1 MYRSLRTMGAVTL
14 VVRWCLMLLVGV
26 GFQAHSQAISPPS
39 EVDSSYNF
47 YYEQPCCNGPTIKS
61 KYHVRHRRDHVREF
75 TCGTLYYRTFFM
87 DSKRDALYVGAMDR
101 LYRLN
106 MNNISSSHCERDAIN
121 LEPSNVAQ
129 CVSKGKSEHFDCRN
143 HIRVIQPMGEERS
156 RLYVC
161 GTNAHSPKDW
171 VLY

>member
-1 MYRSLRTMGAVTL
+1 MH
-14 VVRWCLMLLVGV
+14 
-26 GFQAHSQAISPPS
+26 HSVAFK
-39 EVDSSYNF
+39 N
-47 YYEQPCCNGPTIKS
+47 
-61 KYHVRHRRDHVREF
+61 HVREF
-75 TCGTLYYRTFFM
+75 SCGTLYYRTFFV

-106 MNNISSSHCERDAIN
+106 MNNISASHCERDSIN

-143 HIRVIQPMGEERS
+143 HVRVIQPMGDGS

-171 VLY
+171 VLYVTSFSLVLA